1 MHSAVKARITEPVKL
16 DLSLATCTAS
26 SFYSKAYSCMHAFDG
41 KFGRY
46 AEWSSAKGKAKG
58 EWFEVVLSR
67 HHAVPIIQVDFY
79 TSYWASKLLHS
90 LQYQLFC
97 NNSHPPD
104 EEISKAELVFDGTEK
119 RIMAVSK
126 DRHAKNVLKIDP
138 PIFAKKVKVVAL
150 EMHKYVSLVETCLD
164 FYCSPLDSQIYRQI
178 GERARACSVDQPTR
192 SGKAKGHMFFWLR
205 AWSRIQMLQGHKN
218 SLVLGISQGVVQI
231 KGVKSKH
238 LYEMH

>member
-1 MHSAVKARITEPVKL
+1 MPLHSAVKARITEPVKL

-150 EMHKYVSLVETCLD
+150 EMHKYVSLIETCLD
-164 FYCSPLDSQIYRQI
+164 FFTFHPWIHRSTAKLV
-178 GERARACSVDQPTR
+178 SVQE
-192 SGKAKGHMFFWLR
+192 
-205 AWSRIQMLQGHKN
+205 
-218 SLVLGISQGVVQI
+218 LVLWTNQPDLVKPKVTCSSGYELGPESKCYKAI
-231 KGVKSKH
+231 KTALSLESAKEWCKSK
-238 LYEMH
+238 E